1 MALNLE
7 KQLLFYGAY
16 HHDPVNVGIHII
28 FVPILLLTGFLFATN
43 TPALPTPDWLTVP
56 YLPLNLGTITC
67 TLYSSLYILME
78 PVAGAMLAPILLG
91 GTAYANHLTS
101 TYGMKANYI
110 AIGVHIVSWLV
121 QFVGHGV
128 FEGRAPALLDNLVQA
143 IFLAP
148 FFVWLEVLFMLGYR
162 PELKARLDSN
172 VEKEIAKFRS
182 EKDGTK
188 ANGHVKANGHA
199 NGHAK

>member
-1 MALNLE
+1 MALSLNLE

-16 HHDPVNVGIHII
+16 HHDPVNVGIHIV
-28 FVPILLLTGFLFATN
+28 FVPILLLTGFLFGTN
-43 TPALPTPDWLTVP
+43 TPAVPIPLWLEVPNLPI
-56 YLPLNLGTITC
+56 NLGTAAC
-67 TLYSSLYILME
+67 FVYSSIYILME
-78 PVAGAMLAPILLG
+78 PVAGAMLAPLLFG

-110 AIGVHIVSWLV
+110 AIAVHVVSWLV

-148 FFVWLEVLFMLGYR
+148 FFVWLEILFAFGYR
-162 PELKARLDSN
+162 PELKSRLDQS
-172 VEKEIAKFRS
+172 VQQEIAKFKS
-182 EKDGTK
+182 KK
-188 ANGHVKANGHA
+188 ANGTATTNGKVNGHT
-199 NGHAK
+199 K